1 MREIETYIH
10 KEDDLN
16 LIKKAYEYALKKHT
30 GQFRKSGEPY
40 IIHPIAVATILAGL
54 NCGPNTLCAGLLHD
68 VVEDTETSL
77 DDIKTLLMKIL
88 LKWLMGLQRLQ
99 NFSFHPLK
107 YSRLQIIKKCF

>member
-1 MREIETYIH
+1 MLDRKYEYSYEKMMREIETYIH

-40 IIHPIAVATILAGL
+40 IIHPIAVTTILAGL

-68 VVEDTETSL
+68 VVEDT
-77 DDIKTLLMKIL
+77 
-88 LKWLMGLQRLQ
+88 R
-99 NFSFHPLK
+99 N
-107 YSRLQIIKKCF
+107 SR